1 MSPAGPSGA
10 GSLVPASAW
19 RRLMCIAY
27 EGVPVGTIKRHVTGK
42 GNASKAQVIEAV
54 NTFRG

>member
-10 GSLVPASAW
+10 GSLVPPSAW

-27 EGVPVGTIKRHVTGK
+27 EGVLLFGVLFFFG
-42 GNASKAQVIEAV
+42 
-54 NTFRG
+54 